1 MNKTFVKIQEKNGF
15 WKFHFFLAIMSPHWI
30 SSAFIHTEFYTKSF
44 RKYFH
49 IDSIS
54 LELQTLWTADFIF
67 SLPNCLFALCWQ
79 GWIHSILF
87 LEEKITRYWNYC
99 MIFSL
104 FGGIVNIFFPCLL
117 LIQLL
122 PFFCHLLK
130 KGGSSP
136 LVPLKEVGKVWNICK
151 SAWGHMRTARS
162 SPARLSPNV
171 LPVMAAI
178 HLQPLW
184 ASLRQH
190 SLSC

>member
-87 LEEKITRYWNYC
+87 LEEKTTQYWNYC

-104 FGGIVNIFFPCLL
+104 FGELLIFFFLAYCWFSSCPSFAISWRRVEAPPWCLWRRWGKSETSASRPEVTWE
-117 LIQLL
+117 L
-122 PFFCHLLK
+122 PGPPQPAFPQMSCQSWLPSICNHYGHL
-130 KGGSSP
+130 
-136 LVPLKEVGKVWNICK
+136 
-151 SAWGHMRTARS
+151 
-162 SPARLSPNV
+162 
-171 LPVMAAI
+171 
-178 HLQPLW
+178 
-184 ASLRQH
+184 
-190 SLSC
+190 